1 MSRLFLATDDRR
13 AAFTPHLTA
22 ASFLCVRPHTLGIL
36 GLGAIGG
43 SVALQAKRAGI
54 ATVLGWC
61 PDPAER
67 AAAAEQSAIDDAP
80 RRAADVAGAVDLLIL
95 AAPPAANLELLGRLH
110 RELRPDAIVT
120 DVGSVKRAIVGRAE
134 ALGVGA
140 RFAGGHPL
148 AGTHARGFR
157 AARLDLFSG
166 ALVYVTPT
174 GNGAGAARE
183 VAHFWSDT
191 LGAHP
196 VVIDAA
202 QHDRQLAVTSHLP
215 QAVASLLAS
224 YLARAAPPGATFG
237 PGARDTT
244 RVAAS
249 DPSLWTE
256 IFLMNRD
263 ELLPA
268 LRSLEV
274 SLGELERALEVGDA
288 AALTAWLARGTEW
301 RRRLDA

>member
-1 MSRLFLATDDRR
+1 M
-13 AAFTPHLTA
+13 
-22 ASFLCVRPHTLGIL
+22 RPHTLGIL

-43 SVALQAKRAGI
+43 SLALEAKRAGI
-54 ATVLGWC
+54 ATVLGWS
-61 PDPAER
+61 PEPMER
-67 AAAAEQSAIDDAP
+67 AAAARQGAIDDAP
-80 RRAADVAGAVDLLIL
+80 GQPAAVVRAADLLVL
-95 AAPPAANLELLGRLH
+95 AAPPAANLELLEVLQAG
-110 RELRPDAIVT
+110 LRPGAIVT
-120 DVGSVKRAIVGRAE
+120 DVGSVKRAIVARAE
-134 ALGVGA
+134 ALGLGP

-148 AGTHARGFR
+148 AGTHARGFG
-157 AARLDLFSG
+157 AARLGLFAG
-166 ALVYVTPT
+166 AAVYVTPAH
-174 GNGAGAARE
+174 GGAGAARE

-196 VVIDAA
+196 ITIDAA

-215 QAVASLLAS
+215 QAVASLLAGH
-224 YLARAAPPGATFG
+224 LAQAAPPGATFG

-249 DPSLWTE
+249 EPALWTE

-268 LRSLEV
+268 LRSLEGP
-274 SLGELERALEVGDA
+274 LGELERALETGDA
-288 AALTAWLARGTEW
+288 AALTAWLARATEW